1 MTQQQTK
8 LQQNS
13 HASLR
18 HLLQSTHKGIQ
29 RVGTIKSVLRLPHSN
44 QNIKKSTPIKAVNVF
59 LKNNK
64 KVKNE
69 ERNDAD
75 LGGGGVAA
83 TDPFFVGGGLLH
95 LELHRSPSLEIAGGR
110 REGTK
115 VGRRGRRGEI
125 GCEAG
130 AK

>member
-1 MTQQQTK
+1 M
-8 LQQNS
+8 
-13 HASLR
+13 
-18 HLLQSTHKGIQ
+18 
-29 RVGTIKSVLRLPHSN
+29 
-44 QNIKKSTPIKAVNVF
+44 NVF
-59 LKNNK
+59 FKNNK
-64 KVKNE
+64 KAKNE

-75 LGGGGVAA
+75 LGGGWVAA